1 MKLTTLFRKI
11 ISKEPYNDMNVFFS
25 GFESFEEIP
34 LISRHHRLK
43 PLKKVMEN
51 ERVSDFLVSLSF
63 FLIGS
68 IKALSLTIEDKET
81 FFAVSFTAFDLFA
94 EQGILMPNIFVYPA
108 PGSAGF
114 LTKIQARHKSDSST
128 EMAAVKKHFS
138 RCNIESIFEFY
149 ESRFYDSA
157 CGEDI
162 VRVYAVLK

>member
-1 MKLTTLFRKI
+1 MK
-11 ISKEPYNDMNVFFS
+11 
-25 GFESFEEIP
+25 GQAP
-34 LISRHHRLK
+34 LIRRSRTSIEQLK
-43 PLKKVMEN
+43 GTVKG
-51 ERVSDFLVSLSF
+51 DGSLLTVPHSQWHAHCKCGSGYN
-63 FLIGS
+63 LDGS

-81 FFAVSFTAFDLFA
+81 FFAVSSTAFDLFA

-108 PGSAGF
+108 PGSADF